1 MIHPLSRATTY
12 IETYYIDAA
21 TREHHWRSYAT
32 GFFLKAPDSVYLV
45 TNWHVVTG
53 LDPAIPTKIGKPAPT
68 YMKISVVSNN
78 GPYLTELTV
87 PLYDQ
92 DMKPIWKEHPSGS
105 EVDVVLYPLDS
116 SVEKHYQLVDIRAAV
131 GDNEI
136 EETVAKDVFILG
148 YPFNKLEMKES
159 FGKETAYF
167 LPVWKRGSIAT
178 EPGVRLSGRI
188 LLIDSLSRAG
198 MSGAPVVV
206 AQEETLARV
215 TPETAAALKQFEQG
229 KMGAL
234 DALGMFDLKNS
245 PMVREKRFRLLGVY
259 SGVVGNTR
267 LQEIALGKCWHVDTL
282 KELTANWRPGEMP
295 HHAPVRTDAYDALLQ
310 EMGKRQIVKK
320 NEKGEVVE
328 RVPLD

>member
-1 MIHPLSRATTY
+1 VIHPLSRATTY

-21 TREHHWRSYAT
+21 TQEHHCRSYAT

-53 LDPAIPTKIGKPAPT
+53 LDPAKPAKIEKPAPT
-68 YMKISVVSNN
+68 YMKISVLSKS
-78 GPYLTELTV
+78 GSYLTELTV
-87 PLYDQ
+87 PLYDE

-105 EVDVVLYPLDS
+105 EVDVVLYPLDI
-116 SVEKHYQLVDIRAAV
+116 SVEKHYQLLDIRTAV
-131 GDNEI
+131 GGNKID
-136 EETVAKDVFILG
+136 ETVAKDVFILG
-148 YPFNKLEMKES
+148 YPFNKLEMKKS
-159 FGKETAYF
+159 FGKETMHF

-178 EPGVRLSGRI
+178 EPSVRLGGRM

-206 AQEETLARV
+206 AQDEMLTRV
-215 TPETAAALKQFEQG
+215 TPETAAALEQFEQG
-229 KMGAL
+229 KMGPL
-234 DALGMFDLKNS
+234 EALGMLDLKNS

-259 SGVVGNTR
+259 SGAIGNTR

-282 KELTANWRPGEMP
+282 KELTANSQQGEMP

-310 EMGKRQIVKK
+310 EMGKRHIVKK